1 MESSPPAE
9 PAPGAVLLTRV
20 LCIVIL
26 LLMTAAA
33 LYGAAIALRN
43 FRQIGV

>member
-1 MESSPPAE
+1 MESSTPAE

-20 LCIVIL
+20 LCLVIL
-26 LLMTAAA
+26 LLMTVAAV
-33 LYGAAIALRN
+33 YGASIALRN